1 MQKGLVGSLARGLP
15 PELLLRSAAWLR
27 QSSLSKIVEFE
38 ARLATPW
45 NSRRRSALEMLAL
58 LARDPHQDAAI
69 NRLAKSVLAK
79 DDFIL
84 RLWNASNEY
93 TPLVLEL
100 LLALDKRLYK
110 QPVSLDA
117 TEWRIID

>member
-1 MQKGLVGSLARGLP
+1 
-15 PELLLRSAAWLR
+15 
-27 QSSLSKIVEFE
+27 
-38 ARLATPW
+38 
-45 NSRRRSALEMLAL
+45 MLAL
-58 LARDPHQDAAI
+58 LARDPHQDPAS
-69 NRLAKSVLAK
+69 NCLAKSVLAK

-84 RLWNASNEY
+84 RLWNTSNEH

-100 LLALDKRLYK
+100 LLAVDKQLYK